1 MSLRQKLLLVA
12 LCTLALP
19 VAGWL
24 YVRQMETLLRE
35 GQAQALLASARAV
48 ARSLVVTGAV
58 RPDDAS
64 GWYVQQAANPITVD
78 GYGDDWAP
86 LTPWSQS
93 LAIPTQQHG
102 RLLLA
107 QDSGGLY
114 LYATVPDTRRTRAD
128 AGDANALAADHLILA
143 LGNANGQRRYLLA
156 SAAPGPSIA
165 KPLDPPVAGL
175 PDLLTAQWQEDGS
188 GYQVELRLPHNPPPR
203 TLGVGAYVATAGG
216 DPLAVDVRPLLSY
229 SDTLSGELAR
239 LAPDGVQ
246 ARVLASQGW
255 LLARSGRLDTAP
267 GADGQ
272 PGWFASL
279 IYRSLLATRLEDAN
293 LWSQDVPRL
302 DTPEIRQARTGQPV
316 SVWRNGEERGSVVLA
331 AAVPIGTAGRVDGV
345 LLLEQASRSVPLL
358 ANRALFGLLLTSF
371 GVLLVAGGILLAFA
385 TRLSLRLGRLRN
397 AAERAQLN
405 DGRLDGLFEQGRFPM
420 TDATDE
426 IGDLARSFE
435 RLFVVVDG
443 YTDYLRTLA
452 SKLSHEL
459 NTPLAIVKSSL
470 DNLEHALQEPALQE
484 PALQEPALQ
493 EPSALAPG
501 AQPYLARARDG
512 VARLG
517 ALVRAMS
524 EASRMERSIGAAE
537 PEDVDL
543 RDVVRGCADAY
554 RALIGTRRLDC
565 ELPAA
570 PLRMHCVPELIAQA
584 LDKLFDN
591 AVSFAP
597 ADGWLRLRLRALDG
611 GAEIELANQG
621 PLLPQTMHGRLFDSL
636 VSLRDKATPG
646 DTPHLGLGLYVVRLV
661 AERHGGAAS
670 ARNLD
675 DGSGVA
681 FSLLQLRGMPRQ
693 RL

>member
-1 MSLRQKLLLVA
+1 MTLRRKLLLVA

-48 ARSLVVTGAV
+48 ARSLVVTDAV
-58 RPDDAS
+58 GPGQGK
-64 GWYVQQAANPITVD
+64 GWYVQQTPDPITVD

-93 LAIPTQQHG
+93 LIQSSNRRG

-107 QDSGGLY
+107 EDNDGLY
-114 LYATVPDTRRTRAD
+114 LYADVPDTQRTRAD
-128 AGDANALAADHLILA
+128 ADDANALAADHLILA
-143 LGNANGQRRYLLA
+143 LGNAAGQRRYLLA
-156 SAAPGPSIA
+156 SAAPGAITA
-165 KPLDPPVAGL
+165 RPLDPAVDGL
-175 PDLLTAQWQEDGS
+175 PDVVTAQWQEDGS
-188 GYQVELRLPHNPPPR
+188 GYRVELRLPRNLPLR
-203 TLGVGAYVATAGG
+203 TLGVGVYDAHAGG
-216 DPLAVDVRPLLSY
+216 DPRAADIRPLLRFSG
-229 SDTLSGELAR
+229 SLSSELAQ
-239 LAPDGVQ
+239 LAPDQVQ
-246 ARVLASQGW
+246 ARVLSPQGW
-255 LLARSGRLDTAP
+255 LLARSGHLDTTP
-267 GADGQ
+267 GGDGQ

-293 LWSQDVPRL
+293 LWAQDVPRL
-302 DTPEIRQARTGQPV
+302 DTREVGAASAGKPV
-316 SVWRNGEERGSVVLA
+316 SVWRSGEQRGSVVLA
-331 AAVPIGTAGRVDGV
+331 AAVPIERAGRVDGV
-345 LLLEQASRSVPLL
+345 LLLEQASRIVPLL
-358 ANRALFGLLLTSF
+358 ANRALLGLLLTSF

-435 RLFVVVDG
+435 RLFEVVGG

-470 DNLEHALQEPALQE
+470 DNLEHALQERAALPAE
-484 PALQEPALQ
+484 
-493 EPSALAPG
+493 

-524 EASRMERSIGAAE
+524 ESSRMERSITAAE

-554 RALIGTRRLDC
+554 RPLIGARRLEC
-565 ELPAA
+565 VLPDV
-570 PLRMHCVPELIAQA
+570 PLHLHCAPELLAQA
-584 LDKLFDN
+584 LDKLLDN
-591 AVSFAP
+591 ALSFTP
-597 ADGWLRLRLRALDG
+597 EHGWLRLSLHDKPG

-621 PLLPQTMHGRLFDSL
+621 PLLPEAMQGRLFDSL

-646 DTPHLGLGLYVVRLV
+646 DAPHLGLGLYVVRLV
-661 AERHGGAAS
+661 AERHGGVAS

-681 FSLLQLRGMPRQ
+681 FSLQLHGMPRQ

>member
-58 RPDDAS
+58 RPGDAS
-64 GWYVQQAANPITVD
+64 GWYVQQATNPITVD

-86 LTPWSQS
+86 LTPWSQPFG
-93 LAIPTQQHG
+93 AAPNG
-102 RLLLA
+102 RGKLLLA
-107 QDSGGLY
+107 QNSDWLY
-114 LYATVPDTRRTRAD
+114 LYAEVPDTRRTRAD
-128 AGDANALAADHLILA
+128 AEDAEDADALAADHLILT
-143 LGNANGQRRYLLA
+143 LGSAAGQRRYLLA
-156 SAAPGPSIA
+156 SAAPGPLIA
-165 KPLDPPVAGL
+165 RPLDPAVAGL
-175 PDLLTAQWQEDGS
+175 PDRLTAQWQEDGS
-188 GYQVELRLPHNPPPR
+188 GYRIELRLRRSLQLR
-203 TLGVGAYVATAGG
+203 TLGVGAYDASAGG
-216 DPLAVDVRPLLSY
+216 DPLAADTRPLLAFSH
-229 SDTLSGELAR
+229 TLSAELAQ
-239 LAPDGVQ
+239 LAPERVQ
-246 ARVLASQGW
+246 ARVLSARGW
-255 LLARSGRLDTAP
+255 LLARSGRLHTAP

-279 IYRSLLATRLEDAN
+279 IYRSLLATRLEDAA
-293 LWSQDVPRL
+293 LWAQDVPRL
-302 DTPEIRQARTGQPV
+302 DTREVTQARAGRPV
-316 SVWRNGEERGSVVLA
+316 SVWRSGEERGSVVLT
-331 AAVPIGTAGRVDGV
+331 AAVPIEQAGRVDGV
-345 LLLEQASRSVPLL
+345 LLLEQASRTVPLL
-358 ANRALFGLLLTSF
+358 ANRALLGLLLTSF

-385 TRLSLRLGRLRN
+385 TRLSLRLARLRN

-435 RLFVVVDG
+435 RLFEVVGG

-470 DNLEHALQEPALQE
+470 DNLEHALQEQAALPAE
-484 PALQEPALQ
+484 
-493 EPSALAPG
+493 

-524 EASRMERSIGAAE
+524 ESSRMERSITAAE

-554 RALIGTRRLDC
+554 RALIGSRRLDC
-565 ELPAA
+565 ALPQA
-570 PLRMHCVPELIAQA
+570 PLYLHCAPELVAQA
-584 LDKLFDN
+584 LDKLLDN
-591 AVSFAP
+591 ALSFTP
-597 ADGWLRLRLRALDG
+597 EHGWLRLSLRARVD

-621 PLLPQTMHGRLFDSL
+621 PLLPEAMHGRLFDTL

-646 DTPHLGLGLYVVRLV
+646 DAPHLGLGLYVVRLV
-661 AERHGGAAS
+661 ADRHGGTAA

-681 FSLLQLRGMPRQ
+681 FSLQLHGMPRQ

>member
-1 MSLRQKLLLVA
+1 MNLRRKLLLVA

-24 YVRQMETLLRE
+24 YVRQMEALLRD
-35 GQAQALLASARAV
+35 GQAQALLASAGAV

-58 RPDDAS
+58 QPES
-64 GWYVQQAANPITVD
+64 GQAWYVQQAPGPITVD

-93 LAIPTQQHG
+93 LDHHG
-102 RLLLA
+102 QLLLA
-107 QDSGGLY
+107 ADDNGLY
-114 LYATVPDTRRTRAD
+114 LYAVVRNTRRVRAD
-128 AGDANALAADHLILA
+128 ADDANALAADHLILT
-143 LGNANGQRRYLLA
+143 LGNTSGQRRYLLA
-156 SAAPGPSIA
+156 SAAPGPLTA
-165 KPLDPPVAGL
+165 QPLDPAVDGL
-175 PDLLTAQWQEDGS
+175 PDLLAAQWQEDGS
-188 GYQVELRLPHNPPPR
+188 GYQVELRLPPALR
-203 TLGVGAYVATAGG
+203 LRLLGVGVYDAATGG
-216 DPLAVDVRPLLSY
+216 DRMASDTRTLLSY
-229 SDTLSGELAR
+229 SGKLSSELAQ
-239 LAPDGVQ
+239 LVPDRVQ
-246 ARVLASQGW
+246 ARVLTSQGW
-255 LLARSGRLDTAP
+255 LLARTGHLNTTP

-279 IYRSLLATRLEDAN
+279 IYRSLLATRLQDASP
-293 LWSQDVPRL
+293 WSQDVPRL
-302 DTPEIRQARTGQPV
+302 DTTEVREAAIGKPLA
-316 SVWRNGEERGSVVLA
+316 VWRSGEERGSVVLA
-331 AAVPIGTAGRVDGV
+331 AAVPIERAGKVDGV

-358 ANRALFGLLLTSF
+358 ANKALLGLLLTSF

-420 TDATDE
+420 TDAPDE

-435 RLFVVVDG
+435 RLFEVVDG

-470 DNLEHALQEPALQE
+470 DNLEHAALPAE
-484 PALQEPALQ
+484 
-493 EPSALAPG
+493 

-524 EASRMERSIGAAE
+524 ESSRMERSITAAE

-554 RALIGTRRLDC
+554 RPLIGTRRLAC
-565 ELPAA
+565 ELPTSAIK
-570 PLRMHCVPELIAQA
+570 LHCAPELIAQA
-584 LDKLFDN
+584 LDKLLDN
-591 AVSFAP
+591 ALSFTP
-597 ADGWLRLRLRALDG
+597 HDGWLRLSLTATAD

-621 PLLPQTMHGRLFDSL
+621 PPLPAAMQGRLFDSL
-636 VSLRDKATPG
+636 VSLRDKTTPG
-646 DTPHLGLGLYVVRLV
+646 DAPHLGLGLYVVRLV
-661 AERHGGAAS
+661 AERHGGIAF

-681 FSLLQLRGMPRQ
+681 FSLRLHGMPRQ
-693 RL
+693 RLSG

>member
-1 MSLRQKLLLVA
+1 MTLRRKLLLVA

-19 VAGWL
+19 IAGWL
-24 YVRQMETLLRE
+24 YVQQMEALLRE

-58 RPDDAS
+58 APEQGS
-64 GWYVQQAANPITVD
+64 GWYVQQAPNQITVD

-86 LTPWSQS
+86 LTPWSQQ
-93 LAIPTQQHG
+93 LGQRG
-102 RLLLA
+102 KLLLA
-107 QDSGGLY
+107 EDDDGLY
-114 LYATVPDTRRTRAD
+114 LYVDVPDTRRTRAD
-128 AGDANALAADHLILA
+128 GDDANALAADHLILT
-143 LGNANGQRRYLLA
+143 LGSTAGQRRYLLA
-156 SAAPGPSIA
+156 SAAPGPLTA
-165 KPLDPPVAGL
+165 RPLDPAVAGL
-175 PDLLTAQWQEDGS
+175 PDLITAQWQEDGS
-188 GYQVELRLPHNPPPR
+188 GYRVELRLSRSLPLLA
-203 TLGVGAYVATAGG
+203 LGIGVYDASTGG
-216 DPLAVDVRPLLSY
+216 DPMASDIRPLLRFSG
-229 SDTLSGELAR
+229 TLSGELAK
-239 LAPDGVQ
+239 LAPDQVQ
-246 ARVLASQGW
+246 ARVLSPQGW
-255 LLARSGRLDTAP
+255 LLARSGRLNTAP
-267 GADGQ
+267 GSDGQ

-293 LWSQDVPRL
+293 LWSQDVPRV
-302 DTPEIRQARTGQPV
+302 DTREVNEARAGTPI
-316 SVWRNGEERGSVVLA
+316 SVWRSGEERGSVVLA
-331 AAVPIGTAGRVDGV
+331 AAVPIERAGKVDGV
-345 LLLEQASRSVPLL
+345 LLLEQASRIVPLL
-358 ANRALFGLLLTSF
+358 ANRALLGLLLTSF
-371 GVLLVAGGILLAFA
+371 GVLLVAGGILLVFA

-420 TDATDE
+420 TDAADE

-435 RLFVVVDG
+435 RLFEVVDG

-470 DNLEHALQEPALQE
+470 DNLEHAALPAE
-484 PALQEPALQ
+484 
-493 EPSALAPG
+493 

-524 EASRMERSIGAAE
+524 ESSRMERSIMAAE

-554 RALIGTRRLDC
+554 RPLIGPRRLDC
-565 ELPAA
+565 VLPEA
-570 PLRMHCVPELIAQA
+570 PLHLHCAPELIAQA
-584 LDKLFDN
+584 LDKLLDN
-591 AVSFAP
+591 ALSFTP
-597 ADGWLRLRLRALDG
+597 EQGWLRLSLRVVDA

-621 PLLPQTMHGRLFDSL
+621 PLLPEAMQGRLFDSL

-646 DTPHLGLGLYVVRLV
+646 DAPHLGLGLYVVRLV
-661 AERHGGAAS
+661 AERHGGVAS

-675 DGSGVA
+675 DGSGAA
-681 FSLLQLRGMPRQ
+681 FTLQLHGMPRQ
-693 RL
+693 RLSG

>member
-1 MSLRQKLLLVA
+1 MNLRRKLLLVA

-19 VAGWL
+19 IASWL
-24 YVRQMETLLRE
+24 YVRQMEALLRD
-35 GQAQALLASARAV
+35 GQAQALLASAGAV

-58 RPDDAS
+58 QPES
-64 GWYVQQAANPITVD
+64 GQAWYVQRAPGPITVD

-93 LAIPTQQHG
+93 LGGHG

-107 QDSGGLY
+107 ADDGGLY
-114 LYATVPDTRRTRAD
+114 LYAVVPDTRRVRAD
-128 AGDANALAADHLILA
+128 ADDANALAADHLILT

-156 SAAPGPSIA
+156 SAAPGPLTA
-165 KPLDPPVAGL
+165 QPLDPAVAGL
-175 PDLLTAQWQEDGS
+175 PDPLAAQWQEDGS
-188 GYQVELRLPHNPPPR
+188 GYQVELRLPS
-203 TLGVGAYVATAGG
+203 TLHLRVLGAGVYDAATGG
-216 DPLAVDVRPLLSY
+216 DRMASDTRALLSY
-229 SDTLSGELAR
+229 SDKLSGELAQ
-239 LAPDGVQ
+239 LVPDRVQ
-246 ARVLASQGW
+246 ARVLSPQGW
-255 LLARSGRLDTAP
+255 LLARTGRLNTAP

-279 IYRSLLATRLEDAN
+279 IYRSLLASRLQDASP
-293 LWSQDVPRL
+293 WSQDVPRL
-302 DTPEIRQARTGQPV
+302 DTAEVRAASSGKPV
-316 SVWRNGEERGSVVLA
+316 AVWRSGEERGSVVLA
-331 AAVPIGTAGRVDGV
+331 AAVPIGHAGKVDGV
-345 LLLEQASRSVPLL
+345 VLLEQASRSVPLL
-358 ANRALFGLLLTSF
+358 ANKALFGLLLTSF

-420 TDATDE
+420 TDAPDE

-435 RLFVVVDG
+435 RLFEVVGG

-470 DNLEHALQEPALQE
+470 DNLEHALQERVALPAE
-484 PALQEPALQ
+484 
-493 EPSALAPG
+493 

-524 EASRMERSIGAAE
+524 ESSRMERSITAAE

-554 RALIGTRRLDC
+554 RALVGTRRLDC
-565 ELPAA
+565 VLPDA
-570 PLRMHCVPELIAQA
+570 PLHLHCAPELLAQA
-584 LDKLFDN
+584 LDKLLDN
-591 AVSFAP
+591 ALSFTP
-597 ADGWLRLRLRALDG
+597 GHGWLRLSLHATPD

-621 PLLPQTMHGRLFDSL
+621 PLLPEAMQGRLFDSL
-636 VSLRDKATPG
+636 VSLRDKTTPG
-646 DTPHLGLGLYVVRLV
+646 DAPHLGLGLYVVRLV
-661 AERHGGAAS
+661 AERHGGMAS

-681 FSLLQLRGMPRQ
+681 FSLRLHGMRRQ
-693 RL
+693 RLSG